1 MKISTL
7 FAYIAILYL
16 FYSNATRSHFTK
28 LSIVLVLTFICV
40 FTEYHAFLKKQK
52 LDNYNTVLYL
62 LLDYLHVFIFISILF
77 LLAITVRL
85 KCNLTYLFI
94 LNIFAL
100 STILL
105 FFHFKSCILS
115 LFMYKIINVKYWIN
129 PIDRLT
135 YFFGL
140 DKKYN
145 IEYRNSTSI
154 DINTW
159 MNGQYLFFISLLGI
173 NLYYF
178 IKKQRC

>member
-1 MKISTL
+1 M
-7 FAYIAILYL
+7 
-16 FYSNATRSHFTK
+16 FYSSATQPHFVK
-28 LSIVLVLTFICV
+28 VCIVLLLSCICV
-40 FTEYHAFLKKQK
+40 YVEYNAFLKNQNI
-52 LDNYNTVLYL
+52 DDYNTIMYL
-62 LLDYLHVFIFISILF
+62 ISDYLHVCIFLSVLF

-85 KCNLTYLFI
+85 KCNLTYLFM

-105 FFHFKSCILS
+105 FFYFKSCILT
-115 LFMYKIINVKYWIN
+115 LFMYKIINVKYWVS
-129 PIDRLT
+129 PMDRLN

-145 IEYRNSTSI
+145 IEYRNTTSI
-154 DINTW
+154 DVNTW
-159 MNGQYLFFISLLGI
+159 MNGQYLFFISLLFI

>member
-1 MKISTL
+1 M
-7 FAYIAILYL
+7 
-16 FYSNATRSHFTK
+16 FYSSATQPHFVK
-28 LSIVLVLTFICV
+28 VCIVLLLSCICV
-40 FTEYHAFLKKQK
+40 YVEYNAFLKNQNI
-52 LDNYNTVLYL
+52 DDYNTIMYL
-62 LLDYLHVFIFISILF
+62 ISDYLHVCIFLSVLF

-85 KCNLTYLFI
+85 KCNLTYLFM

-115 LFMYKIINVKYWIN
+115 LLMYKIINVKYWVN
-129 PIDRLT
+129 PIDRLN

-145 IEYRNSTSI
+145 IEYRNTTSI
-154 DINTW
+154 DVNTW

>member
-1 MKISTL
+1 M
-7 FAYIAILYL
+7 
-16 FYSNATRSHFTK
+16 FYSSATQPHFVK
-28 LSIVLVLTFICV
+28 VCIVLLLSCICV
-40 FTEYHAFLKKQK
+40 YVEYNAFLKNQNI
-52 LDNYNTVLYL
+52 DDYNTIMYL
-62 LLDYLHVFIFISILF
+62 ISDYLHVCIFLSVLF

-85 KCNLTYLFI
+85 KCNLTYLFM

-105 FFHFKSCILS
+105 FFYFKSCILT
-115 LFMYKIINVKYWIN
+115 LFMYKIINVKYWVS
-129 PIDRLT
+129 PMDRLN

-145 IEYRNSTSI
+145 IEYRNTTSI
-154 DINTW
+154 DVNTW

>member
-1 MKISTL
+1 M
-7 FAYIAILYL
+7 
-16 FYSNATRSHFTK
+16 FYSSATQPHFVK
-28 LSIVLVLTFICV
+28 VCIVLLLSCICV
-40 FTEYHAFLKKQK
+40 YVEYNAFLKNQNI
-52 LDNYNTVLYL
+52 DDYNTIMYL
-62 LLDYLHVFIFISILF
+62 ISDYLHVCIFLSVLF

-85 KCNLTYLFI
+85 KCNLTYLFM

-115 LFMYKIINVKYWIN
+115 LLMYKIINVKYWVN

-145 IEYRNSTSI
+145 IEYRNTTSI
-154 DINTW
+154 DVNTW